1 MRAGRL
7 GAARP
12 VMQVNN
18 AVILFRVGP
27 YRMGIAAAAL
37 KEIRHDDG
45 QAPPGCEAVVS
56 AHALLG
62 VEPGQEGRLLILRGS
77 GVAVRVDGVERMI
90 ETRELRPLP
99 QVFQGA
105 ERSWY
110 RGLVLVGEEV
120 CPVMSPEALVRA
132 AAPVEVE
139 VLLPASDS
147 QFRAGEAL

>member
-37 KEIRHDDG
+37 KEIRHDEG
-45 QAPPGCEAVVS
+45 MAPPGCEAVVS

-62 VEPGQEGRLLILRGS
+62 VEPGEEGRLLILRGS
-77 GVAVRVDGVERMI
+77 GVGVRVDRVERMI

-99 QVFQGA
+99 LAFQGA

-110 RGLVLVGEEV
+110 CGLVLVGEDV
-120 CPVMSPEALVRA
+120 CPVMNPEALLRA
-132 AAPVEVE
+132 ATPIEVE
-139 VLLPASDS
+139 VLPPASDS
-147 QFRAGEAL
+147 QFPASEAR